1 MAGKMKSV
9 ALLALF
15 VVAAIAGGS
24 QSASAEVNYPWC
36 LIMGARDGSWNCGFV
51 SWNQCMQTRIG
62 MDMCVQNP
70 RYSPAPQ
77 GRRRA
82 R

>member
-1 MAGKMKSV
+1 MDGIGKFALFA
-9 ALLALF
+9 ALL
-15 VVAAIAGGS
+15 VVAAVAGS
-24 QSASAEVNYPWC
+24 KPAPAEVNYPWC

-77 GRRRA
+77 GRRFSR
-82 R
+82 